1 MAVIAPSGDGT
12 NTGKAK
18 NNGGTI
24 VNGGNVASNS
34 AFTKVIPLTTLA
46 DDVGQSFGSVVV
58 ANDGT
63 GANTT
68 DRAGVAKAVAAG
80 TLAYQAKPTEWVV
93 RGIATKLGGVA
104 NTVLLNKGSEYDSS
118 VLKDNIFQTTHTHAL
133 GSGALMEINLLARP
147 DGTINPAFTKPE
159 NAGYEVQFV
168 KASGYGTLAATDDA
182 ATPTRAVP
190 GELTYRTGASL
201 PTSVAYKAKDAYES

>member
-1 MAVIAPSGDGT
+1 MAIVAPSGDG
-12 NTGKAK
+12 NSTGRAK

-24 VNGGNVASNS
+24 VNGGNVASDS

-46 DDVGQSFGSVVV
+46 DDVGKSFGSVVV

-63 GANTT
+63 GADTT
-68 DRAGVAKAVAAG
+68 DRAGVRKAVSAG
-80 TLAYQAKPTEWVV
+80 TLAYKAGPTEWVV
-93 RGIATKLGGVA
+93 RGIATTLGGVA
-104 NTVLLNKGSEYDSS
+104 NTVLLNKGAEYDSS
-118 VLKDNIFQTTHTHAL
+118 KLRDNILELTHTHAL
-133 GSGALMEINLLARP
+133 GSGSLATVNFYARP
-147 DGTINPAFTKPE
+147 DGTINPAFTKAG

-190 GELTYRTGASL
+190 GELTYRTGAKL
-201 PTSVAYKAKDAYES
+201 PVSVTYKAKDAYES